1 MDHPDGVDQAAR
13 QHGIH
18 VLISANMSHVLSFWL
33 VLQQVGPV
41 IGLSLRPVRLTGK
54 QEVAKRVFA
63 LVVGSI
69 LLLVT
74 LPIWLAAELAIRL
87 ASPEPVF
94 FQQEP
99 VAKGGRTLHMY
110 KFRTMRDGITSSLDT
125 TAPFFKLDHDPWVTP
140 ARHLLRKWSLDELP
154 QPWNVICG
162 EMSLVGPRPLPA
174 E

>member
-13 QHGIH
+13 QHGIY

-54 QEVAKRVFA
+54 QEVAKRAFA

-87 ASPEPVF
+87 ASRSPC
-94 FQQEP
+94 
-99 VAKGGRTLHMY
+99 
-110 KFRTMRDGITSSLDT
+110 SSSRS
-125 TAPFFKLDHDPWVTP
+125 P
-140 ARHLLRKWSLDELP
+140 
-154 QPWNVICG
+154 
-162 EMSLVGPRPLPA
+162 
-174 E
+174 